1 MIQLNKKI
9 VLGSGSPR
17 RQLLLKELGLNFRTL
32 ISDTAEIPIP
42 GLMGRKIAEYL
53 SDEKAEAL
61 KNKINKDEILITAD
75 TIVWLNSHILNKPA
89 NSEEAFNMLSS
100 LSGRKHQVYTG
111 VTIINAS
118 TKKTFSVESSVVF
131 KILNENEIRK
141 YISEFKPY
149 DKAGSYGAQECLSEG
164 INPCSENEIKFLNK
178 YQLDNFFEK
187 TLAPEK
193 KKHIPMIDHID
204 GSYYNVMGLPI
215 VELMEELFVIG

>member
-42 GLMGRKIAEYL
+42 GLFGGKIAEYL
-53 SDEKAEAL
+53 SEEKADAL
-61 KNKINKDEILITAD
+61 KNKIYEDEILITAD
-75 TIVWLNSHILNKPA
+75 TIVWLNSSMLNKPTDSNA
-89 NSEEAFNMLSS
+89 AFKMLSS
-100 LSGRKHQVYTG
+100 LSGCKHQVYTG
-111 VTIINAS
+111 VTIINATS
-118 TKKTFSVESSVVF
+118 KKTFCVESSVVF
-131 KILNENEIRK
+131 KTLKESEIRK
-141 YISEFKPY
+141 YISEFQPF

-164 INPCSENEIKFLNK
+164 INPLSEKEIQFIKK
-178 YQLDNFFEK
+178 YNLENFFER

-193 KKHIPMIDHID
+193 KKHIQMIDHIE

-215 VELMEELFVIG
+215 VELVEELVSF